1 MQVTLFLNPYLTMTT
16 TRRIFIKNL
25 GVATAGLSLLPS
37 FNSLGNHLFVPAIAL
52 PRSKPEQQGVSPAG
66 ILQFLDEVETS
77 KIGFHSVMI
86 IRRGHVVAEGWWSP
100 YAPPLKH
107 TLYSLSKSFTSTA
120 VGFAV
125 SEKRLGVDDPVTS
138 FFKDELPSSVSGNLA
153 AMKVKH
159 LLTMSTGHAKDTMTP
174 IREAKDASWSK
185 TFLEQPVEYEPG
197 TFFLYNTGATY
208 MLSAMVQKLTGQTV
222 MQYLTPRLFEPLGIE
237 GMDWEMNSQGVNV
250 GGYGLR
256 VTTEDIAKFGQ
267 LYLQKGMWNGKQIM
281 PASWV
286 EQASS
291 KQVNSNPSGQN
302 YNADN
307 DWAQGYGYQFWR
319 CSVGGYRAD
328 GAFGQFGIVLPE
340 YDAVIAATSESFD
353 MGASMKLIWKYVLP
367 AMKQEDASAIDEYA
381 GKKLDERLKSLTLD
395 FDKGTPYSP
404 LAKRISGKLFEVA
417 SNDLNVETVSFRFS
431 KDFCT
436 LTVKR
441 DEIIYKFECGLNRWV
456 NQKEMLPIL
465 FQVPGRTDIT
475 SKISAVATWS
485 DEKTLTITK
494 RYIETA
500 HGDQLTFIFDD
511 DRVTIKFLNS
521 VAKGNPNV
529 PEKRPDLNGRSTT

>member
-16 TRRIFIKNL
+16 TRRIFIKQL
-25 GVATAGLSLLPS
+25 GVGAAGLSLIPS
-37 FNSLGNHLFVPAIAL
+37 LNSLGNDSFVSPLAL
-52 PRSKPEQQGVSPAG
+52 PRSKPGQQGVSPAG
-66 ILQFLDEVETS
+66 ILQFLDEVEKS

-86 IRRGHVVAEGWWSP
+86 IRHGHVVAEGWWSP
-100 YAPPLKH
+100 YAAPLKH
-107 TLYSLSKSFTSTA
+107 TLYSLSKSFTSSA

-125 SEKRLGVDDPVTS
+125 SEKRLAVDDPVTS

-174 IREAKDASWSK
+174 IREAKGASWSK
-185 TFLEQPVEYEPG
+185 TFLEQPVEHEPG

-208 MLSAMVQKLTGQTV
+208 MLSAIVQKLTGQTV

-237 GMDWEMNSQGVNV
+237 GMDWEMNAQGVNV

-281 PASWV
+281 PASWI

-291 KQVNSNPSGQN
+291 KQVDSNPSGQT
-302 YNADN
+302 YSADN

-328 GAFGQFGIVLPE
+328 GAFGQFSIVLPE

-353 MGASMKLIWKYVLP
+353 MGASMKLIWNHLLP
-367 AMKQEDASAIDEYA
+367 AMKQVESTGIDDNSGE
-381 GKKLDERLKSLTLD
+381 KLDDRLKSLTLG
-395 FDKGTPYSP
+395 FEKGVAYSP
-404 LAKRISGKLFEVA
+404 LAQRISGKLFKVE
-417 SNDLNVETVSFRFS
+417 SNDFNVETVSFRFNEDS
-431 KDFCT
+431 CT

-441 DEIIYKFECGLNRWV
+441 DEVVYKFECGLNRWV

-465 FQVPGRTDIT
+465 FQVPGRTNIT
-475 SKISAVATWS
+475 STTSVVATWS